1 MASQAAISN
10 EASKKHSQLNREQRA
25 AYFAWQSCPLGNEGA
40 AFMAYVAASKAL
52 ESFNKIRSA

>member
-1 MASQAAISN
+1 MASKVSIDA

-52 ESFNKIRSA
+52 EAFNKGMAS